1 MNPNKLSVQELSTTE
16 NRRSLE
22 EYRRFITTDSGILN
36 TLLLDLIHQRPY
48 PHQRRTTARAVS
60 LRLLQRAEDLSLL
73 LQTHDSS
80 LTTIDMPEEST
91 DNDSTATEQFE
102 QLGDTS
108 VNAFRAA
115 IRREA
120 VDLAVFDLE
129 SLGNISVETSN
140 FRDSDVVSPS
150 TDRFIVDSILRRHWS
165 TVLHCNLESF
175 SEQVRLSLALRR
187 NREHE

>member
-36 TLLLDLIHQRPY
+36 TLLLDLIHQRAY

-60 LRLLQRAEDLSLL
+60 LRLLQRAEDLSVL
-73 LQTHDSS
+73 LQTHNSS
-80 LTTIDMPEEST
+80 FSRIDVPNKFF
-91 DNDSTATEQFE
+91 DNNSTATKQFE

-108 VNAFRAA
+108 VDAFRAA

-120 VDLAVFDLE
+120 VELAVFD
-129 SLGNISVETSN
+129 
-140 FRDSDVVSPS
+140 
-150 TDRFIVDSILRRHWS
+150 
-165 TVLHCNLESF
+165 
-175 SEQVRLSLALRR
+175 
-187 NREHE
+187 